1 MKNFDIINTPLTGTN
16 LIEASA
22 GTGKTYAISGLFVR
36 LIVESKFTADQ
47 ILVVTFTKA
56 ATDELKERIRKK
68 LMEAK
73 EAFVKGAGEDS
84 FIHELVQKT
93 DNHKHAAEMLHN
105 ALVDFDRAAIFT
117 IHGFCQRIL
126 HENAFE
132 TGSLYD
138 TELITDQ
145 DTLLLEI
152 AEDFWRKELYRQS
165 PEFINYVLK
174 NKKIKGPEDL
184 LKLLSRAKTRDMKI
198 IPGIIK
204 AEINSLDNY
213 RETFK
218 RLKSRWHDSRDEVVK
233 LLNDPSLNATTYGS
247 IKEDPNNHGITKR
260 ELKVISMA
268 DYMDNFTASKST
280 GFPLFDKFEN
290 FTETKIIKSTKK
302 NQVSPCHEFFNFCDE
317 LKLINFQL
325 ETEFDNYTLFLKTQ
339 IFEYAK
345 SEIIK
350 RKKKKNIQFYDDL
363 LYNVRDALR
372 QDAQDEPKSIKD
384 GKNALAKA
392 VRQKY
397 RAALVD
403 EFQDTDFIQYEIFT
417 RLFSLKETSLFMI
430 GDPKQAIYGF
440 RGADIFSY
448 MKAAS
453 NADYKYTLFEN
464 WRSKPGLISAVNTIF
479 SNVKSPFV
487 FDKISFDK
495 AEPAEKS
502 DVKPDEKDN
511 KQNALLKLWYVKGK
525 KAPVFA
531 SGYDAAGKGKK
542 GEKPVNKPV
551 NKPINKS
558 DAVMLIANAVSGEIA
573 RITSHTEKPVKSGD
587 IAVLVRT
594 NRQAKIIKDSFLERS
609 IPSVLYSAG
618 NIFDSDE
625 AMEMERVLSAIAEP
639 GNERRLKSAL
649 VTRILGVSAKELDS
663 AENTVQSL
671 EAWMADFREYFKVW
685 NRYGFIRM
693 FRLFMTQQEVK
704 KRLLSLDNGERR
716 LTNILHILE
725 ILHKESEEKNVGM
738 TGLIKWL
745 SEQRDPSTPR
755 LEEHQ
760 LRLES
765 DELAVKIITIHKSK
779 GLEFPVVFCP
789 FSWESSLIKEKG
801 KKAKEVVFHDINR
814 NRNLTFDIGSKEINN
829 HIAFAQNELLSEN
842 LRLLYVAL
850 TRAKE
855 MCYLVWGRIN
865 KAETSAMAY
874 LLHDLLNDKNI
885 VKTDDIVAEL
895 KKRFNRLDDDNI
907 FEDLKRISDK
917 SNGAI
922 ELSLIPDE
930 NDLKYKPLIEKEEKY
945 YCRKFSG
952 KIDRKWKIS
961 SYSALVY
968 DKIQDHELPDHD
980 SIYMPKFKTTDS
992 HINFQNFS
1000 RQFEQ
1005 ADDPKKNDIF
1015 SFPKGA
1021 KPGIFFHD
1029 IFENIDFTQDL
1040 TDIKESLITDKLH
1053 EYGFD
1058 LKWKNV
1064 ICDMI
1069 NNVISTPLL
1078 EDRKDLVLSTVAN
1091 TDKISEME
1099 FYFPLRTVTTKKL
1112 RKVFSDYSGIN
1123 IPADFSSVFLSG
1135 LEKLTFLPSE
1145 GFMKGY
1151 IDLVFRKSD
1160 KFYLV
1165 DWKSNYLGNNIED
1178 YSKDSIDEI
1187 MNRDLY
1193 VLQYHLYLIALHQY
1207 LRLHISEY
1215 SYESDFGGVFYIF
1228 LRGMDSS
1235 RGPKFGVYKDL
1246 PGQDLIYALGRELI
1260 PDFQTDNT

>member
-1 MKNFDIINTPLTGTN
+1 MQKFDILNTPLSGTN

-36 LIVESKFTADQ
+36 LIIESQFTADQ

-73 EAFVKGAGEDS
+73 EAFIKGADEDS
-84 FIHELVQKT
+84 FINELVQKT
-93 DNHKHAAEMLHN
+93 DNHKQAADRLHN

-145 DTLLLEI
+145 DSLLLEI
-152 AEDFWRKELYRQS
+152 AEDFWRIKLYGQS

-174 NKKIKGPEDL
+174 SKKIKGPEDF
-184 LKLLSRAKTRDMKI
+184 LKLLGRAKTRDMKI
-198 IPGIIK
+198 IPGIKI
-204 AEINSLDNY
+204 AEIKSLDTY

-218 RLKSRWHDSRDEVVK
+218 RLKSRWHDSRDEVIK
-233 LLNDPSLNATTYGS
+233 LLKDPSLNGTTYGS
-247 IKEDPNNHGITKR
+247 IKEDPNNPGITKR

-268 DYMDNFTASKST
+268 DYMDNFTASEST

-290 FTETKIIKSTKK
+290 FTATKIIKSTKK
-302 NQVSPCHEFFNFCDE
+302 NQIFVCHEFFNFCDE
-317 LKLINFQL
+317 LKLIYSEL

-345 SEIIK
+345 SEIIE

-363 LYNVRDALR
+363 LYNVLDALR
-372 QDAQDEPKSIKD
+372 QDAQDDKD
-384 GKNALAKA
+384 GKNALARA

-417 RLFSLKETSLFMI
+417 RLFSLKESSLFMI

-448 MKAAS
+448 MQAAS
-453 NADYKYTLFEN
+453 SADSKYTLFEN
-464 WRSKPGLISAVNTIF
+464 WRSKPGLITAVNTIF
-479 SNVKSPFV
+479 SNVKLPFV
-487 FDKISFDK
+487 YEEISFEKASPAGHIDAGDK
-495 AEPAEKS
+495 KQ
-502 DVKPDEKDN
+502 KD
-511 KQNALLKLWYVKGK
+511 LLKLWYVDSR

-531 SGYDAAGKGKK
+531 SGFRLRPASSGATPRQDAEAGKSIK
-542 GEKPVNKPV
+542 GEKLVNKPV
-551 NKPINKS
+551 NKS
-558 DAVMLIANAVSGEIA
+558 DAVMLISNAVSGEIA
-573 RITSHTEKPVKSGD
+573 RITSHIDNPVKSGD

-594 NRQAKIIKDSFLERS
+594 NRQAGIIKDLLSKRS

-625 AMEMERVLSAIAEP
+625 AMEMERVLYGIAEP
-639 GNERRLKSAL
+639 GNERRMKSAL
-649 VTRILGVSAKELDS
+649 VTRILGVSAQELDS
-663 AENTVQSL
+663 ADNTDKGL
-671 EAWMADFREYFKVW
+671 ETWMTKFREYFKIW
-685 NRYGFIRM
+685 NNHGFIRM
-693 FRLFMTQQEVK
+693 YRFFMTREGVK
-704 KRLLSLDNGERR
+704 KRILSLDDGERR
-716 LTNILHILE
+716 LTNLLHISE
-725 ILHKESEEKNVGM
+725 ILHKESEEKNAGM

-789 FSWESSLIKEKG
+789 FCWESSLAKDKEI
-801 KKAKEVVFHDINR
+801 VFHDINR
-814 NRNLTFDIGSKEINN
+814 NRSLTFDIGSKEIDN
-829 HIAFAQNELLSEN
+829 HIALTQNELLAEN

-855 MCYLVWGRIN
+855 LCYLVWGRIN

-874 LLHDLLNDKNI
+874 LLHDLLHDKNI
-885 VKTDDIVAEL
+885 MKTDDIVAEI
-895 KKRFNRLDDDNI
+895 KKRFNRLDDDEI
-907 FEDLKRISDK
+907 QADLKLISDK

-922 ELSLIPDE
+922 ELCLIPDE
-930 NDLKYKPLIEKEEKY
+930 NDLKYKPLVEKDENLF
-945 YCRKFSG
+945 CRKFSG

-961 SYSALVY
+961 SYSSLVY
-968 DKIQDHELPDHD
+968 DKMQDNELPDHD
-980 SIYMPKFKTTDS
+980 SLYMPKLKITGS
-992 HINFQNFS
+992 HIDFQSFS
-1000 RQFEQ
+1000 GQFEQ
-1005 ADDPKKNDIF
+1005 TDYPEKNDIY

-1021 KPGIFFHD
+1021 KAGIFFHD
-1029 IFENIDFTQDL
+1029 IFENIDFKQDL
-1040 TDIKESLITDKLH
+1040 ADIKESLITAKLH

-1064 ICDMI
+1064 VCDMI
-1069 NNVISTPLL
+1069 NNVISTPLFT
-1078 EDRKDLVLSTVAN
+1078 DRTNFLLSSISGKDRIN
-1091 TDKISEME
+1091 EME
-1099 FYFPLRTVTTKKL
+1099 FYFPLKTVTPKKI
-1112 RKVFSDYSGIN
+1112 RKIFSDYGGIN
-1123 IPADFSSVFLSG
+1123 IPGEFPSNMERLSFS
-1135 LEKLTFLPSE
+1135 PSK

-1151 IDLVFRKSD
+1151 IDMIFRYNQ

-1165 DWKSNYLGNNIED
+1165 DWKSNHLGNNTGD
-1178 YSKDSIDEI
+1178 YNKASIDRIMSKD
-1187 MNRDLY
+1187 LY
-1193 VLQYHLYLIALHQY
+1193 ILQYHIYLLALHQY
-1207 LRLHISEY
+1207 LRLHVLQY
-1215 SYESDFGGVFYIF
+1215 SYESDFGGVLYMF
-1228 LRGMDSS
+1228 LRGIDKHQ
-1235 RGPKFGVYKDL
+1235 GPEFGIYRDI
-1246 PGQDLIYALGRELI
+1246 PSPDLIYALGRELI
-1260 PDFQTDNT
+1260 AGF

>member
-1 MKNFDIINTPLTGTN
+1 MKKFDIINTPLTGTN

-36 LIVESKFTADQ
+36 LIIESKFTADQ

-73 EAFVKGAGEDS
+73 EAFIQGGGEDS
-84 FIHELVQKT
+84 FINELVQKT
-93 DNHKHAAEMLHN
+93 DNHKQAADRLHD

-145 DTLLLEI
+145 DSLLLEI

-174 NKKIKGPEDL
+174 SKNIKGPEDF
-184 LKLLSRAKTRDMKI
+184 LKLLGRAKTRDMKI
-198 IPGIIK
+198 IPGIKK
-204 AEINSLDNY
+204 AEIESLDTF
-213 RETFK
+213 RENFK
-218 RLKSRWHDSRDEVVK
+218 RLKSRWHDSRDEVIK

-247 IKEDPNNHGITKR
+247 IKEDPNNPGITKR

-268 DYMDNFTASKST
+268 EYMDSFTTSKST
-280 GFPLFDKFEN
+280 GFPLFDKFDN
-290 FTETKIIKSTKK
+290 FTTAKIIKSTKK
-302 NQVSPCHEFFNFCDE
+302 HQVSPCHEFFNFCDE
-317 LKLINFQL
+317 LNLIYLEL

-372 QDAQDEPKSIKD
+372 QDARDEPRSTKG
-384 GKNALAKA
+384 GKNALASA

-479 SNVKSPFV
+479 SNVKLPFV
-487 FDKISFDK
+487 FDKIIFDK
-495 AEPAEKS
+495 AEPAGHI
-502 DVKPDEKDN
+502 DAGDN
-511 KQNALLKLWYVKGK
+511 KQEDLLKLWYVDSR
-525 KAPVFA
+525 KASVFA
-531 SGYDAAGKGKK
+531 SGYAATRPVFASDFALAGKGKK

-551 NKPINKS
+551 NKT

-573 RITSHTEKPVKSGD
+573 RITSHIDNPVNSGD

-594 NRQAKIIKDSFLERS
+594 NRQAGIIKDLLSKRS

-625 AMEMERVLSAIAEP
+625 SMEMERVLSAIAEP

-663 AENTVQSL
+663 AENTVQGL
-671 EAWMADFREYFKVW
+671 EVWMAGFREYFKVW

-693 FRLFMTQQEVK
+693 FRLFMAQQEVK
-704 KRLLSLDNGERR
+704 KRLLPLDDGERR

-725 ILHKESEEKNVGM
+725 ILHKESEEKNTGM
-738 TGLIKWL
+738 AGLIKWL
-745 SEQRDPSTPR
+745 SEQRDPSAPR

-789 FSWESSLIKEKG
+789 FCWESSLVKD
-801 KKAKEVVFHDINR
+801 KEVVFHDINR
-814 NRNLTFDIGSKEINN
+814 NRNLTFDIGSKEIDN

-855 MCYLVWGRIN
+855 LCYLFWGRIN

-874 LLHDLLNDKNI
+874 LLHDLLHDKNI

-895 KKRFNRLDDDNI
+895 KKRFNRLDDDKI
-907 FEDLKRISDK
+907 FADLKRISDK

-922 ELSLIPDE
+922 KLSLIPDE

-945 YCRKFSG
+945 YCRKFNG

-961 SYSALVY
+961 SYSSLVY

-980 SIYMPKFKTTDS
+980 SIYMPKSKTTDS
-992 HINFQNFS
+992 HIDFQNLS

-1005 ADDPKKNDIF
+1005 AGDPEKNDIF

-1029 IFENIDFTQDL
+1029 IFENIDFKQDL
-1040 TDIKESLITDKLH
+1040 ADIQESLITDKLH

-1064 ICDMI
+1064 VCDMI

-1078 EDRKDLVLSTVAN
+1078 EDRKDLVLSSVTN
-1091 TDKISEME
+1091 KDKISEME
-1099 FYFPLRTVTTKKL
+1099 FYFPLRTFTTKKL
-1112 RKVFSDYSGIN
+1112 SKVFSEHSGIN
-1123 IPADFSSVFLSG
+1123 IPADFSSR

-1246 PGQDLIYALGRELI
+1246 PSQDLIYALGREMI
-1260 PDFQTDNT
+1260 PDFIE

>member
-1 MKNFDIINTPLTGTN
+1 MQKFDIINTPLTGTN

-36 LIVESKFTADQ
+36 LIIESQFTADQ

-73 EAFVKGAGEDS
+73 EAFIKGAGEDS
-84 FIHELVQKT
+84 FINELVQKT
-93 DNHKHAAEMLHN
+93 DNQKQAAEMLHN
-105 ALVDFDRAAIFT
+105 ALIDFDRAAIFT

-145 DTLLLEI
+145 DSLLLEI
-152 AEDFWRKELYRQS
+152 AEDFWRKNLYRQS
-165 PEFINYVLK
+165 DEFINYVLK
-174 NKKIKGPEDL
+174 NKNIKGPEDFLNL
-184 LKLLSRAKTRDMKI
+184 LGKAKTRDMKI
-198 IPGIIK
+198 IPSIKK
-204 AEINSLDNY
+204 AEIKSLDTY
-213 RETFK
+213 REIFK
-218 RLKSRWHDSRDEVVK
+218 RFKSRWHDSRDEVIK
-233 LLNDPSLNATTYGS
+233 CLNDPSLKATTYGS
-247 IKEDPNNHGITKR
+247 
-260 ELKVISMA
+260 LKVLSMA
-268 DYMDNFTASKST
+268 EDMDLFTASKST
-280 GFPLFDKFEN
+280 GFPLFDKFDN
-290 FTETKIIKSTKK
+290 FTSTKIIKSTKK
-302 NQVSPCHEFFNFCDE
+302 NQISVCHEFFNFCDE
-317 LKLINFQL
+317 LKLICSEL

-345 SEIIK
+345 EEMLK

-372 QDAQDEPKSIKD
+372 QDAEG
-384 GKNALAKA
+384 GKNALASA

-417 RLFSLKETSLFMI
+417 RLFSLKESSLFMI

-448 MKAAS
+448 MKAALR
-453 NADYKYTLFEN
+453 ADYKYTLFEN
-464 WRSKPGLISAVNTIF
+464 WRSKPGLITAVNTIF

-487 FDKISFDK
+487 FDEIVFDK
-495 AEPAEKS
+495 AEPAK
-502 DVKPDEKDN
+502 KPDEKDDT
-511 KQNALLKLWYVKGK
+511 QNALLKLWYVDSNEVEGRREGQKTEDIRAEGVKG
-525 KAPVFA
+525 
-531 SGYDAAGKGKK
+531 G
-542 GEKPVNKPV
+542 KPV
-551 NKPINKS
+551 NKS
-558 DAVMLIANAVSGEIA
+558 DAVMLISNAVSGEIA
-573 RITSHTEKPVKSGD
+573 RITSHTDHPVRSGD

-594 NRQAKIIKDSFLERS
+594 NRQAGIIKDSLSKRN

-625 AMEMERVLSAIAEP
+625 AMEMERVLSGIAEP

-649 VTRILGVSAKELDS
+649 VTRIFGVSAQELDS
-663 AENTVQSL
+663 AENTVQGL
-671 EAWMADFREYFKVW
+671 ETWMTKFREYFKIW
-685 NRYGFIRM
+685 NNHGFIRM
-693 FRLFMTQQEVK
+693 YRFFMTQEGVK
-704 KRLLSLDNGERR
+704 KRILSLDDGERR
-716 LTNILHILE
+716 LTNLLHISE
-725 ILHKESEEKNVGM
+725 ILHKESEEKNTGM

-789 FSWESSLIKEKG
+789 FCWESSLAKDKEI
-801 KKAKEVVFHDINR
+801 VFHDVSR
-814 NRNLTFDIGSKEINN
+814 NRDITFDLGSNEIED
-829 HIAFAQNELLSEN
+829 HIALAQNEVLSEN

-855 MCYLVWGRIN
+855 LCYLFWGRIN

-874 LLHDLLNDKNI
+874 LLHDLLHDKNI
-885 VKTDDIVAEL
+885 IKTDDIVAEI
-895 KKRFNRLDDDNI
+895 KKRFNRLDDDEI
-907 FEDLKRISDK
+907 LTDLKRISNK

-930 NDLKYKPLIEKEEKY
+930 NDLKYKTFIEKEEKH
-945 YCRKFSG
+945 YCRKFNG

-961 SYSALVY
+961 SYSSLVY
-968 DKIQDHELPDHD
+968 NKIQDYELPDHD
-980 SIYMPKFKTTDS
+980 SIYMPKFKTTDR
-992 HINFQNFS
+992 HIDLQTFS
-1000 RQFEQ
+1000 KQFEQ
-1005 ADDPKKNDIF
+1005 TDNPDKIDIF

-1029 IFENIDFTQDL
+1029 IFENIDFKQDSA
-1040 TDIKESLITDKLH
+1040 DIKESLITAKLH

-1064 ICDMI
+1064 VCDMI
-1069 NNVISTPLL
+1069 INVISTPLFT
-1078 EDRKDLVLSTVAN
+1078 DRKNFLLSS
-1091 TDKISEME
+1091 ISGRDRINEME
-1099 FYFPLRTVTTKKL
+1099 FYFPLKTVTPKKI
-1112 RKVFSDYSGIN
+1112 RKIFSDYGGIN
-1123 IPADFSSVFLSG
+1123 IPAEFPSNMERLS
-1135 LEKLTFLPSE
+1135 FLPSK

-1151 IDLVFRKSD
+1151 IDMIFQYED

-1165 DWKSNYLGNNIED
+1165 DWKSNHLGNITED
-1178 YSKDSIDEI
+1178 YNKASIDRI
-1187 MNRDLY
+1187 MSEDLY
-1193 VLQYHLYLIALHQY
+1193 ILQYHIYLLALHQY
-1207 LRLHISEY
+1207 LRLHLAEY
-1215 SYESDFGGVFYIF
+1215 SYESGFGGVLYMF
-1228 LRGMDSS
+1228 LRGIDKHQ
-1235 RGPKFGVYKDL
+1235 GPEFGIYRDI
-1246 PGQDLIYALGRELI
+1246 PSPDLIYSLGRELI
-1260 PDFQTDNT
+1260 PDFKTGNT

>member
-1 MKNFDIINTPLTGTN
+1 MKKFDILNTSLIGTN

-36 LIVESKFTADQ
+36 LIIESQFTADQ

-73 EAFVKGAGEDS
+73 EAFVKGESKDS
-84 FIHELVQKT
+84 FINELVQKIE
-93 DNHKHAAEMLHN
+93 NHKQAAEMLHN

-145 DTLLLEI
+145 NSLLLEI

-165 PEFINYVLK
+165 PEFINYILK
-174 NKKIKGPEDL
+174 SKKIKGPEDF
-184 LKLLSRAKTRDMKI
+184 LKLLGKAKTRDMKI
-198 IPGIIK
+198 IPGIKK
-204 AEINSLDNY
+204 AEIKSLDTY
-213 RETFK
+213 REIFK
-218 RLKSRWHDSRDEVVK
+218 RLKSKWQDSRDEVIK
-233 LLNDPSLNATTYGS
+233 LLNDPSLKATTYGS
-247 IKEDPNNHGITKR
+247 
-260 ELKVISMA
+260 LKVISMA
-268 DYMDNFTASKST
+268 DFMDNFTASKST

-290 FTETKIIKSTKK
+290 FTATKIIKSTKK
-302 NQVSPCHEFFNFCDE
+302 DQISPRHEFFNFCDE
-317 LKLINFQL
+317 LSLIYSEL
-325 ETEFDNYTLFLKTQ
+325 ETEFENYTLFLKTQ

-345 SEIIK
+345 SEILK
-350 RKKKKNIQFYDDL
+350 RKRKKNIQFYDDL

-372 QDAQDEPKSIKD
+372 QDAKG
-384 GKNALAKA
+384 GKNALARA

-417 RLFSLKETSLFMI
+417 RLFSLKESSLFMI

-453 NADYKYTLFEN
+453 NADSKYTLFEN

-479 SNVKSPFV
+479 SNVKAPFV
-487 FDKISFDK
+487 FDKIFFNT
-495 AEPAEKS
+495 AEPAGHI
-502 DVKPDEKDN
+502 DAGDN
-511 KQNALLKLWYVKGK
+511 KQEDSLKLWYVKGK
-525 KAPVFA
+525 KAPVFT
-531 SGYDAAGKGKK
+531 SGYAAAGKGIK
-542 GEKPVNKPV
+542 GEKPVIKPVNKPV
-551 NKPINKS
+551 NKS
-558 DAVMLIANAVSGEIA
+558 DAVILISKAVSGEIA
-573 RITSHTEKPVKSGD
+573 RITSHSDNPVKSGN

-594 NRQAKIIKDSFLERS
+594 NRQAGIIKDSLSERS

-625 AMEMERVLSAIAEP
+625 SMEMERVLSAIAEP

-649 VTRILGVSAKELDS
+649 VTRILGVSAQELDS
-663 AENTVQSL
+663 ADNTDKGL
-671 EAWMADFREYFKVW
+671 ETWMTKFREYFKLW
-685 NRYGFIRM
+685 NNQGFIRM
-693 FRLFMTQQEVK
+693 YRFFMAQEGVK
-704 KRLLSLDNGERR
+704 KRILSLYDGERR
-716 LTNILHILE
+716 LTNLLHISE
-725 ILHKESEEKNVGM
+725 ILHKESVEKNAGM

-789 FSWESSLIKEKG
+789 FCWESSLIKENG
-801 KKAKEVVFHDINR
+801 KKAKEVVFHDINS
-814 NRNLTFDIGSKEINN
+814 NRSLTFDIGSEEIEK
-829 HIAFAQNELLSEN
+829 HIALAQNELLAEN

-855 MCYLVWGRIN
+855 LCYLVWGRIN

-874 LLHDLLNDKNI
+874 LLHDLLYDINI
-885 VKTDDIVAEL
+885 VKTDDIVSEL
-895 KKRFNRLDDDNI
+895 KKRFNRLDDDEI
-907 FEDLKRISDK
+907 FADLKRISDK
-917 SNGAI
+917 SNSTI
-922 ELSLIPDE
+922 KLCLIPDE
-930 NDLKYKPLIEKEEKY
+930 NDLKYKPLIEKEKKY
-945 YCRKFSG
+945 FCRKFNG

-961 SYSALVY
+961 SYSSLVY
-968 DKIQDHELPDHD
+968 DKIQDYELPDHD
-980 SIYMPKFKTTDS
+980 SIYIPKFKTADS
-992 HINFQNFS
+992 HIDFQKNS

-1005 ADDPKKNDIF
+1005 AVDPEKNNIF

-1029 IFENIDFTQDL
+1029 IFENIDFKQDL
-1040 TDIKESLITDKLH
+1040 EDIKESLITDKLH

-1058 LKWKNV
+1058 LKWKKV
-1064 ICDMI
+1064 VCDMI
-1069 NNVISTPLL
+1069 NNVISTPLF
-1078 EDRKDLVLSTVAN
+1078 
-1091 TDKISEME
+1091 TDKKSFLLSSISGTDRINEME
-1099 FYFPLRTVTTKKL
+1099 FYFPLKTVTPKKI
-1112 RKVFSDYSGIN
+1112 RKIFSDYGEIN
-1123 IPADFSSVFLSG
+1123 IPAEFPLHMERLSFS
-1135 LEKLTFLPSE
+1135 PSK

-1151 IDLVFRKSD
+1151 IDMIFCYNEQ
-1160 KFYLV
+1160 FYLI
-1165 DWKSNYLGNNIED
+1165 DWKSNHLGNTIED
-1178 YSKDSIDEI
+1178 YKKGSIDRI
-1187 MNRDLY
+1187 MSEDLY
-1193 VLQYHLYLIALHQY
+1193 ILQYHIYLLALHQY
-1207 LRLHISEY
+1207 LRIHLPEY
-1215 SYESDFGGVFYIF
+1215 SYESDFGGVLYMFI
-1228 LRGMDSS
+1228 RGIDKNQ
-1235 RGPKFGVYKDL
+1235 GPEFGIYRDI
-1246 PGQDLIYALGRELI
+1246 PSPDLINALGRELI
-1260 PDFQTDNT
+1260 SGFIE

>member
-1 MKNFDIINTPLTGTN
+1 MKKFDIINTPLTGTN

-36 LIVESKFTADQ
+36 LIIESQFTADQ

-73 EAFVKGAGEDS
+73 EAFIKGSGADS
-84 FIHELVQKT
+84 FINEMIQKT
-93 DNHKHAAEMLHN
+93 DNHKQTIDRLHD

-145 DTLLLEI
+145 NSLLLAI

-165 PEFINYVLK
+165 PEFINYILK
-174 NKKIKGPEDL
+174 SKKIKGPEDF
-184 LKLLSRAKTRDMKI
+184 LKLLGKAKTRDMKI
-198 IPGIIK
+198 IPGIKK
-204 AEINSLDNY
+204 AEIKSLDTY
-213 RETFK
+213 REIFK
-218 RLKSRWHDSRDEVVK
+218 RLKSRWQDSRDEVIK
-233 LLNDPSLNATTYGS
+233 LLNDPSLKATTYGS
-247 IKEDPNNHGITKR
+247 
-260 ELKVISMA
+260 LKVISMA
-268 DYMDNFTASKST
+268 DFMDNFTASKST

-290 FTETKIIKSTKK
+290 FTATKIIKSTKK
-302 NQVSPCHEFFNFCDE
+302 DQISPRHEFFNFCDE
-317 LKLINFQL
+317 LSLIYSEL
-325 ETEFDNYTLFLKTQ
+325 ETEFENYTLFLKTQ

-345 SEIIK
+345 SEILK
-350 RKKKKNIQFYDDL
+350 RKRKKNIQFYDDL

-372 QDAQDEPKSIKD
+372 QDAKG
-384 GKNALAKA
+384 GKNALARA

-417 RLFSLKETSLFMI
+417 RLFSLKENSLFMI

-453 NADYKYTLFEN
+453 NADSKYTLFEN

-479 SNVKSPFV
+479 SNVKAPFV
-487 FDKISFDK
+487 FDKIIFDK
-495 AEPAEKS
+495 AEPAGHI
-502 DVKPDEKDN
+502 DAGDN
-511 KQNALLKLWYVKGK
+511 IQENLLKLWYVDSNEVEGRRERQ
-525 KAPVFA
+525 KAEGFA
-531 SGYDAAGKGKK
+531 IEGKGKK
-542 GEKPVNKPV
+542 GGKPVNKPV
-551 NKPINKS
+551 NKS
-558 DAVMLIANAVSGEIA
+558 DAVMLISNAVSGEIA
-573 RITSHTEKPVKSGD
+573 RITSHSDNPVKSGN

-594 NRQAKIIKDSFLERS
+594 NRQAGIIKDSLSERS

-625 AMEMERVLSAIAEP
+625 SMEMERVLSAIAEP

-649 VTRILGVSAKELDS
+649 VTRILGVSAQELDS
-663 AENTVQSL
+663 EDNTDKGL
-671 EAWMADFREYFKVW
+671 ETWMTKFREYFKIW
-685 NRYGFIRM
+685 NNQGFIRM
-693 FRLFMTQQEVK
+693 YRFFMAQEGVK
-704 KRLLSLDNGERR
+704 KRILSLYDGERR
-716 LTNILHILE
+716 LTNLLHISE
-725 ILHKESEEKNVGM
+725 ILHKESVEKNAGM

-745 SEQRDPSTPR
+745 SEQRDPLSPR

-789 FSWESSLIKEKG
+789 FCWESSLIKENG
-801 KKAKEVVFHDINR
+801 KKAKEVVFHDINS
-814 NRNLTFDIGSKEINN
+814 NRSLTFDIGSEEIEK
-829 HIAFAQNELLSEN
+829 HIALAQNELLAEN

-855 MCYLVWGRIN
+855 LCYLVWGRIN

-874 LLHDLLNDKNI
+874 LLHDLLYDINI
-885 VKTDDIVAEL
+885 IKTDDIVSEL
-895 KKRFNRLDDDNI
+895 KRRFNKLDDDEI
-907 FEDLKRISDK
+907 FADLKRISDK
-917 SNGAI
+917 SNGTI
-922 ELSLIPDE
+922 KLSLIPDE
-930 NDLKYKPLIEKEEKY
+930 NDLKYQPLIEKEKKY
-945 YCRKFSG
+945 FCRKFNG

-961 SYSALVY
+961 SYSSLVY
-968 DKIQDHELPDHD
+968 DKIQDYELPDHD
-980 SIYMPKFKTTDS
+980 SIYIPKFKTADS
-992 HINFQNFS
+992 HINFQKNS

-1005 ADDPKKNDIF
+1005 PDDLEKNNIF

-1029 IFENIDFTQDL
+1029 IFENIDFKQDL
-1040 TDIKESLITDKLH
+1040 EDIKESLITDKLH

-1058 LKWKNV
+1058 LKWKKV
-1064 ICDMI
+1064 VCDMI
-1069 NNVISTPLL
+1069 NNVISTPLFK
-1078 EDRKDLVLSTVAN
+1078 DRKNFLLSSISG
-1091 TDKISEME
+1091 TDRINEME
-1099 FYFPLRTVTTKKL
+1099 FYFPLKTVTPKKI
-1112 RKVFSDYSGIN
+1112 RKIFSDYGGIN
-1123 IPADFSSVFLSG
+1123 IPAEFPLHMERLS
-1135 LEKLTFLPSE
+1135 FLPSK

-1151 IDLVFRKSD
+1151 IDMIFRYND
-1160 KFYLV
+1160 QFYLI
-1165 DWKSNYLGNNIED
+1165 DWKSNHLGNTIED
-1178 YSKDSIDEI
+1178 YKKGSIDRI
-1187 MNRDLY
+1187 MSEDLY
-1193 VLQYHLYLIALHQY
+1193 ILQYHIYLLALHQY
-1207 LRLHISEY
+1207 LRLHLPEY
-1215 SYESDFGGVFYIF
+1215 SYESDFGGVLYMFI
-1228 LRGMDSS
+1228 RGIDKHQ
-1235 RGPKFGVYKDL
+1235 GPEFGIYRDI
-1246 PGQDLIYALGRELI
+1246 PNPDLIYALGREMI
-1260 PDFQTDNT
+1260 SGFIE

>member
-1 MKNFDIINTPLTGTN
+1 MQKFDIINTPLTGTN

-36 LIVESKFTADQ
+36 LIIERQFTADQ

-68 LMEAK
+68 LMEAR
-73 EAFVKGAGEDS
+73 EAFIKGSGEDS
-84 FIHELVQKT
+84 FINELVEIT
-93 DNHKHAAEMLHN
+93 DNHKQAAERLRD
-105 ALVDFDRAAIFT
+105 ALIDFDRAAIFT
-117 IHGFCQRIL
+117 IHGFCQRVL

-145 DTLLLEI
+145 DILLLEI
-152 AEDFWRKELYRQS
+152 AEDFWRKKLYRQS
-165 PEFINYVLK
+165 AEFINYILK
-174 NKKIKGPEDL
+174 NTKIKGPEDFS
-184 LKLLSRAKTRDMKI
+184 KLLGRAKTRDMKL
-198 IPGIIK
+198 IPGIKKPEIK
-204 AEINSLDNY
+204 SLDTY
-213 RETFK
+213 REVFI
-218 RLKSRWHDSRDEVVK
+218 RLKRRWHDSRDEVIK

-247 IKEDPNNHGITKR
+247 IKEDPNNPGITKR
-260 ELKVISMA
+260 QLKVISMA
-268 DYMDNFTASKST
+268 NYMDNFTASKST

-290 FTETKIIKSTKK
+290 FTSAKINKSTKK
-302 NQVSPCHEFFNFCDE
+302 NHITPCHEFFNFCDE
-317 LKLINFQL
+317 LKLIYSEL
-325 ETEFDNYTLFLKTQ
+325 ETEFDSYTLFLKTQ

-345 SEIIK
+345 SEILK
-350 RKKKKNIQFYDDL
+350 RKKEKNIQFYDDL

-372 QDAQDEPKSIKD
+372 QDAQDTLKDTPRDTKD
-384 GKNALAKA
+384 GKNALASA

-397 RAALVD
+397 KAALVD

-453 NADYKYTLFEN
+453 NADSKYTLFKN
-464 WRSKPGLISAVNTIF
+464 WRSKPGLITAVNTIF
-479 SNVKSPFV
+479 SNVKLPFI
-487 FDKISFDK
+487 FDKINFDN
-495 AEPAEKS
+495 AEPAK
-502 DVKPDEKDN
+502 KPDEKDDT
-511 KQNALLKLWYVKGK
+511 KNALLKLWYVKSNDVEGTKAEGGRERLKAEGRRHKGK
-525 KAPVFA
+525 VQSFA
-531 SGYDAAGKGKK
+531 LIGKGIK
-542 GEKPVNKPV
+542 GGKPVNKSGA
-551 NKPINKS
+551 I
-558 DAVMLIANAVSGEIA
+558 MLISNAVSGEIA
-573 RITSHTEKPVKSGD
+573 RITSHTDNPVKSGD

-594 NRQAKIIKDSFLERS
+594 NRQAGIIKEQLSRRS

-649 VTRILGVSAKELDS
+649 VTRILGVSSQELDS
-663 AENTVQSL
+663 ADNTDKGL
-671 EAWMADFREYFKVW
+671 ETWMAGFREYFKLW

-704 KRLLSLDNGERR
+704 KRLLSLDDGERR
-716 LTNILHILE
+716 LTNILHISE
-725 ILHKESEEKNVGM
+725 ILHKISEDKNAGM
-738 TGLIKWL
+738 AGLIKWL

-755 LEEHQ
+755 LEKHQ

-789 FSWESSLIKEKG
+789 FCWESSEIKD
-801 KKAKEVVFHDINR
+801 KEVVFHDINR
-814 NRNLTFDIGSKEINN
+814 NRSLTFDIGSKEIDT

-850 TRAKE
+850 TRAKKL
-855 MCYLVWGRIN
+855 CYLVWGRIN

-874 LLHDLLNDKNI
+874 LLHDLLPDKNI
-885 VKTDDIVAEL
+885 VKTDDIVAEI
-895 KKRFNRLDDDNI
+895 KSRFDKLGDDEI
-907 FEDLKRISDK
+907 FTDLKRISDK
-917 SNGAI
+917 SNGSI

-930 NDLKYKPLIEKEEKY
+930 NDLKYKPLVGKGKNLF
-945 YCRKFSG
+945 CRKFNG
-952 KIDRKWKIS
+952 KIDRKWKVS
-961 SYSALVY
+961 SYSSLVY

-992 HINFQNFS
+992 HIDFQNIS

-1005 ADDPKKNDIF
+1005 TDGPEKNDIF

-1021 KPGIFFHD
+1021 KPGIFFHE
-1029 IFENIDFTQDL
+1029 IFENIDFKKDS

-1058 LKWKNV
+1058 LKWKNIV
-1064 ICDMI
+1064 CDMI
-1069 NNVISTPLL
+1069 NNVISTPLFTNRKNFL
-1078 EDRKDLVLSTVAN
+1078 LSSISGGDRIN
-1091 TDKISEME
+1091 EME
-1099 FYFPLRTVTTKKL
+1099 FYFPLKTVTPKKI
-1112 RKVFSDYSGIN
+1112 RKIFSDYGGIN
-1123 IPADFSSVFLSG
+1123 ISSEFPLHMERLSFS
-1135 LEKLTFLPSE
+1135 PSK

-1151 IDLVFRKSD
+1151 IDMIFQYED
-1160 KFYLV
+1160 KFYLL
-1165 DWKSNYLGNNIED
+1165 DWKSNHLGNNTED
-1178 YSKDSIDEI
+1178 YKKASIDRI
-1187 MNRDLY
+1187 MSEDLY
-1193 VLQYHLYLIALHQY
+1193 ILQYHIYLLALHQY
-1207 LRLHISEY
+1207 LRLHLPEY
-1215 SYESDFGGVFYIF
+1215 NYESDFGGVLYMF
-1228 LRGMDSS
+1228 LRGIDKHK
-1235 RGPKFGVYKDL
+1235 GPEFGIYRDI
-1246 PGQDLIYALGRELI
+1246 PSPDLIYALGREMI
-1260 PDFQTDNT
+1260 PGFKE

>member
-1 MKNFDIINTPLTGTN
+1 MKKFDIINTPLTGTN

-36 LIVESKFTADQ
+36 LIIERQFTADQ

-73 EAFVKGAGEDS
+73 EAFIKGAGKDS
-84 FIHELVQKT
+84 FINELVQKT
-93 DNHKHAAEMLHN
+93 DDRKQAADRLYD

-145 DTLLLEI
+145 NSLLLEI
-152 AEDFWRKELYRQS
+152 AEDFWRNKLYRQS
-165 PEFINYVLK
+165 PEFINYILK
-174 NKKIKGPEDL
+174 NKKIKGPEEF
-184 LKLLSRAKTRDMKI
+184 LKLLSKVKTRDMKI
-198 IPGIIK
+198 IPDIKK
-204 AEINSLDNY
+204 AEIKSLDTY
-213 RETFK
+213 REIFK
-218 RLKSRWHDSRDEVVK
+218 RLKRRWHDSRDEVIK

-247 IKEDPNNHGITKR
+247 IKEDPNNPGITKR
-260 ELKVISMA
+260 KLKVISMA
-268 DYMDNFTASKST
+268 DYMDNFTTPKST

-290 FTETKIIKSTKK
+290 FTAAKITKSTKK
-302 NQVSPCHEFFNFCDE
+302 NQVSVCHKFFNFCDE
-317 LKLINFQL
+317 LYLKYL
-325 ETEFDNYTLFLKTQ
+325 ELENEFENYTLFLKTQ
-339 IFEYAK
+339 IFEYTKA
-345 SEIIK
+345 EIVE

-363 LYNVRDALR
+363 LYNVLDALR
-372 QDAQDEPKSIKD
+372 QDAQDAKD

-417 RLFSLKETSLFMI
+417 RLFSLKESSLFMI

-453 NADYKYTLFEN
+453 GADYKYTLFEN
-464 WRSKPGLISAVNTIF
+464 WRSNPGLISAVNTIF

-487 FDKISFDK
+487 FDEINFDK
-495 AEPAEKS
+495 AEPAK
-502 DVKPDEKDN
+502 KPDLKPDIKN
-511 KQNALLKLWYVKGK
+511 DKQNALLKLWYIKSSE
-525 KAPVFA
+525 APVFA
-531 SGYDAAGKGKK
+531 SGYAVAGKGKK
-542 GEKPVNKPV
+542 GEKPGNKPV

-558 DAVMLIANAVSGEIA
+558 DAVMLISNAVSGEIA
-573 RITSHTEKPVKSGD
+573 RITSHTDNPVKSGD

-594 NRQAKIIKDSFLERS
+594 NRQAGIIKDQLSKKS
-609 IPSVLYSAG
+609 VPSVLYSAG

-625 AMEMERVLSAIAEP
+625 AMEMERVLSGIAEP
-639 GNERRLKSAL
+639 GNERKLKAAL
-649 VTRILGVSAKELDS
+649 VTRILGVSAQELDS
-663 AENTVQSL
+663 ADNMVQGL
-671 EAWMADFREYFKVW
+671 ETWITKFREYFKIW
-685 NRYGFIRM
+685 NNHGFIRM
-693 FRLFMTQQEVK
+693 FRLFMTQEGVK
-704 KRLLSLDNGERR
+704 NRILSLDDGERR
-716 LTNILHILE
+716 LTNLLHISE
-725 ILHKESEEKNVGM
+725 ILHKESEDKNAGM
-738 TGLIKWL
+738 TSLIKWL

-765 DELAVKIITIHKSK
+765 DEIAVKIITIHKSK
-779 GLEFPVVFCP
+779 GLEFPIVFCP
-789 FSWESSLIKEKG
+789 FCWESSQVKDR
-801 KKAKEVVFHDINR
+801 EVVFHDINS
-814 NRNLTFDIGSKEINN
+814 NRSITFDIGSDDIDD
-829 HIAFAQNELLSEN
+829 HIALTQNELLAEN

-855 MCYLVWGRIN
+855 LCYLVWGRIN

-874 LLHDLLNDKNI
+874 LLHDLLHDKNI
-885 VKTDDIVAEL
+885 EKTDDIVAEL
-895 KKRFNRLDDDNI
+895 KKHFNRLNDDEI
-907 FEDLKRISDK
+907 FADLKRISDK

-922 ELSLIPDE
+922 ELSLLPSE
-930 NDLKYKPLIEKEEKY
+930 NDLKYKPLIEKEENLL
-945 YCRKFSG
+945 CRKFKG

-961 SYSALVY
+961 SYSSLVY

-980 SIYMPKFKTTDS
+980 SIYLSKSKTTDNY
-992 HINFQNFS
+992 IDFQNFS

-1005 ADDPKKNDIF
+1005 ADDTEKNDIF

-1029 IFENIDFTQDL
+1029 IFENIDFKQDL
-1040 TDIKESLITDKLH
+1040 AEIKGSLITDKLH

-1064 ICDMI
+1064 VCDMI
-1069 NNVISTPLL
+1069 NNVISTPLFA
-1078 EDRKDLVLSTVAN
+1078 DRKNFLLSS
-1091 TDKISEME
+1091 ISGKDRINEME
-1099 FYFPLRTVTTKKL
+1099 FYFPLKTVTPKKI
-1112 RKVFSDYSGIN
+1112 RKIFSDYGGIN
-1123 IPADFSSVFLSG
+1123 IPGEFPLHMERLSFS
-1135 LEKLTFLPSE
+1135 PSK

-1151 IDLVFRKSD
+1151 IDMIFRYND

-1165 DWKSNYLGNNIED
+1165 DWKSNYLGNNTGD
-1178 YSKDSIDEI
+1178 YRKDSIDRI
-1187 MNRDLY
+1187 MSEDLY
-1193 VLQYHLYLIALHQY
+1193 ILQYHIYLLALHQY
-1207 LRLHISEY
+1207 LRLHLPEY
-1215 SYESDFGGVFYIF
+1215 SYESDFGGVLYLF
-1228 LRGMDSS
+1228 LRGIDKKQ
-1235 RGPKFGVYKDL
+1235 GPEFGIYRDI
-1246 PGQDLIYALGRELI
+1246 PSPDLIYALEREMI
-1260 PDFQTDNT
+1260 PDFNN

>member
-1 MKNFDIINTPLTGTN
+1 MLKFDIINTPLTGTN

-36 LIVESKFTADQ
+36 LIIESQFTADQ

-73 EAFVKGAGEDS
+73 EAFIKGSGADS
-84 FIHELVQKT
+84 FINEMIQKT
-93 DNHKHAAEMLHN
+93 DNHKQAADRLHD

-145 DTLLLEI
+145 NSLLLEI

-165 PEFINYVLK
+165 PEFINFILK
-174 NKKIKGPEDL
+174 SKKIKGPEAF
-184 LKLLSRAKTRDMKI
+184 LKLLGKAKTRDMKI
-198 IPGIIK
+198 IPGIKK
-204 AEINSLDNY
+204 AEIKSLDTY
-213 RETFK
+213 REIFK
-218 RLKSRWHDSRDEVVK
+218 RLKSRWQDSRDEVIK
-233 LLNDPSLNATTYGS
+233 LLNDPSLKATTYGS
-247 IKEDPNNHGITKR
+247 
-260 ELKVISMA
+260 LKVISMA
-268 DYMDNFTASKST
+268 DFMDNFTASKST

-290 FTETKIIKSTKK
+290 FTATKIIKSTKK
-302 NQVSPCHEFFNFCDE
+302 DQISPRHEFFNFCDE
-317 LKLINFQL
+317 LFLIYSEL
-325 ETEFDNYTLFLKTQ
+325 ETEFENYTLFLKTQ

-345 SEIIK
+345 SEIFK
-350 RKKKKNIQFYDDL
+350 RKRKKNIQFYDDL

-372 QDAQDEPKSIKD
+372 QDAKG
-384 GKNALAKA
+384 GKNALARA

-417 RLFSLKETSLFMI
+417 RLFSLKESSLFMI

-453 NADYKYTLFEN
+453 NADSKYTLFEN
-464 WRSKPGLISAVNTIF
+464 WRSKPGLISAVNRIF
-479 SNVKSPFV
+479 SNVKAPFV
-487 FDKISFDK
+487 FDKIIFDK
-495 AEPAEKS
+495 AEPAGHIAAG
-502 DVKPDEKDN
+502 DN
-511 KQNALLKLWYVKGK
+511 KQEDSLKLWYVKGK

-531 SGYDAAGKGKK
+531 SGYAAAGKGIK
-542 GEKPVNKPV
+542 GEKPVIKPV
-551 NKPINKS
+551 IKPVNKS
-558 DAVMLIANAVSGEIA
+558 DAVILISKAVSGEIA
-573 RITSHTEKPVKSGD
+573 RITSHSDNPVKSGN

-594 NRQAKIIKDSFLERS
+594 NRQAGIIKDSLSERS

-625 AMEMERVLSAIAEP
+625 SMEMERVLSAIAEP

-649 VTRILGVSAKELDS
+649 VTRILGVSAQELDS
-663 AENTVQSL
+663 VDNTDKGL
-671 EAWMADFREYFKVW
+671 ETWMTKFREYFKIW
-685 NRYGFIRM
+685 NNQGFIRM
-693 FRLFMTQQEVK
+693 YRFFMAQEGVK
-704 KRLLSLDNGERR
+704 KRILSLYDGERR
-716 LTNILHILE
+716 LTNLLHISE
-725 ILHKESEEKNVGM
+725 ILHKESVEKNAGM

-789 FSWESSLIKEKG
+789 FCWESSLIKENG
-801 KKAKEVVFHDINR
+801 KKAKEVVFHDINS
-814 NRNLTFDIGSKEINN
+814 NRSLTFDIGSEEIEK
-829 HIAFAQNELLSEN
+829 HIALAQNELLAEN

-855 MCYLVWGRIN
+855 LCYLVWGRIN
-865 KAETSAMAY
+865 QAETSAMAY
-874 LLHDLLNDKNI
+874 LLHDLLPDKNI
-885 VKTDDIVAEL
+885 YKTDDMIAEL
-895 KKRFNRLDDDNI
+895 IKRFERLDDDDI
-907 FEDLKRISDK
+907 FADLKRISDK
-917 SNGAI
+917 SNGTI
-922 ELSLIPDE
+922 KLCLIPDE
-930 NDLKYKPLIEKEEKY
+930 NDLKYKPLIEKEKKY
-945 YCRKFSG
+945 ICRKFSG

-961 SYSALVY
+961 SYSSLVY
-968 DKIQDHELPDHD
+968 DKIQDYELPDHD
-980 SIYMPKFKTTDS
+980 SIYMPKFKTANS
-992 HINFQNFS
+992 HIDFQKNS

-1005 ADDPKKNDIF
+1005 ADDAEKNNIF

-1029 IFENIDFTQDL
+1029 IFENIDFKQGL
-1040 TDIKESLITDKLH
+1040 EDIKESLITDKLH

-1058 LKWKNV
+1058 LKWKKIV
-1064 ICDMI
+1064 CDMI
-1069 NNVISTPLL
+1069 NNVISTPLFKDKKSFL
-1078 EDRKDLVLSTVAN
+1078 LSSISGTDRIN
-1091 TDKISEME
+1091 EME
-1099 FYFPLRTVTTKKL
+1099 FYFPLKTVTPKKI
-1112 RKVFSDYSGIN
+1112 RKIFSDYGGIN
-1123 IPADFSSVFLSG
+1123 IPVEFPLHMERLSFS
-1135 LEKLTFLPSE
+1135 PSR

-1151 IDLVFRKSD
+1151 IDMIFRYNE
-1160 KFYLV
+1160 KFYLI
-1165 DWKSNYLGNNIED
+1165 DWKSNHLGNTIED
-1178 YSKDSIDEI
+1178 YKKGSIDRI
-1187 MNRDLY
+1187 MSEDLY
-1193 VLQYHLYLIALHQY
+1193 ILQYHIYLLALHQY
-1207 LRLHISEY
+1207 LRLHLPEY
-1215 SYESDFGGVFYIF
+1215 SYESDFGGVLYLF
-1228 LRGMDSS
+1228 LRGIDKHQ
-1235 RGPKFGVYKDL
+1235 GPEFGIYRDI
-1246 PGQDLIYALGRELI
+1246 PNPDLIYALGRELI
-1260 PDFQTDNT
+1260 PDFKTGNA

>member
-1 MKNFDIINTPLTGTN
+1 MQKFDIINTPLTGTN

-36 LIVESKFTADQ
+36 LILERQFTSDQ

-73 EAFVKGAGEDS
+73 EAFVIGASEDS
-84 FIHELVQKT
+84 FINKLVQKT
-93 DNHKHAAEMLHN
+93 DDNKQAAEMLHN

-126 HENAFE
+126 HEHAFE

-145 DTLLLEI
+145 NSLLLEI
-152 AEDFWRKELYRQS
+152 SEDFWRKELYRQS

-174 NKKIKGPEDL
+174 SKNIKGPEAF
-184 LKLLSRAKTRDMKI
+184 LKLLGRAKTRDMKI
-198 IPGIIK
+198 IPSIIK
-204 AEINSLDNY
+204 AEIKSLDTY
-213 RETFK
+213 RETFE
-218 RLKSRWHDSRDEVVK
+218 RLKSRWHDSRDEVIK

-247 IKEDPNNHGITKR
+247 IKEDPNNPGITKR

-268 DYMDNFTASKST
+268 DYMDKFTASKST
-280 GFPLFDKFEN
+280 GFPLFDKFDN
-290 FTETKIIKSTKK
+290 FTATKIIKSTKK
-302 NQVSPCHEFFNFCDE
+302 NHITPGHEFFNFCDE
-317 LKLINFQL
+317 LSFIYSEL

-372 QDAQDEPKSIKD
+372 QDARDEPRSTKD
-384 GKNALAKA
+384 GKNALARA

-453 NADYKYTLFEN
+453 KVDSKYTLFEN
-464 WRSKPGLISAVNTIF
+464 WRSKPGLITAVNTIF
-479 SNVKSPFV
+479 ANVKLPFI
-487 FDKISFDK
+487 FDKIIFDK
-495 AEPAEKS
+495 AEPAKISNVET
-502 DVKPDEKDN
+502 DVKTD
-511 KQNALLKLWYVKGK
+511 KQNDLLKLWYVDSR

-531 SGYDAAGKGKK
+531 SDYDAAGKGKK
-542 GEKPVNKPV
+542 GDKPANKPM
-551 NKPINKS
+551 NKVDATVLIA
-558 DAVMLIANAVSGEIA
+558 DAVAGEIA
-573 RITSHTEKPVKSGD
+573 RITSHTDNPVKSGD

-594 NRQAKIIKDSFLERS
+594 NRQAGIIKNSLSERS

-625 AMEMERVLSAIAEP
+625 SREMEGVLSAIAEP

-649 VTRILGVSAKELDS
+649 VTRIFGVSAQELDS
-663 AENTVQSL
+663 SDNTDKGL
-671 EAWMADFREYFKVW
+671 ETWMAGFREYFRVW

-704 KRLLSLDNGERR
+704 KRLLALGDGERR
-716 LTNILHILE
+716 LTNLLHILE
-725 ILHKESEEKNVGM
+725 ILHKESEENKSGM

-779 GLEFPVVFCP
+779 GLEFPIVFCP
-789 FSWESSLIKEKG
+789 FCWESSLVKD
-801 KKAKEVVFHDINR
+801 KEVVFHDINR
-814 NRNLTFDIGSKEINN
+814 KRNLTFDIGSKEIDN

-855 MCYLVWGRIN
+855 MCYLFWGRIN

-874 LLHDLLNDKNI
+874 LLHDLLHNKNI

-895 KKRFNRLDDDNI
+895 KKRFNKLDDDKI
-907 FEDLKRISDK
+907 SADLKRISKK

-922 ELSLIPDE
+922 ELSLIPGE
-930 NDLKYKPLIEKEEKY
+930 NDLKYIQGKGRRHKGTKAALLPSENHLKYKPVVEKEEKY
-945 YCRKFSG
+945 YCRKFNG

-961 SYSALVY
+961 SYSSLVY

-992 HINFQNFS
+992 HIGFQNLS
-1000 RQFEQ
+1000 RQFEES
-1005 ADDPKKNDIF
+1005 DDPGKNDIF

-1029 IFENIDFTQDL
+1029 IFENIDFKQDL
-1040 TDIKESLITDKLH
+1040 ADVKESLITDKLH

-1064 ICDMI
+1064 VCDMI

-1078 EDRKDLVLSTVAN
+1078 EDRKDLVLSSVTN
-1091 TDKISEME
+1091 MDKIS
-1099 FYFPLRTVTTKKL
+1099 
-1112 RKVFSDYSGIN
+1112 
-1123 IPADFSSVFLSG
+1123 
-1135 LEKLTFLPSE
+1135 
-1145 GFMKGY
+1145 
-1151 IDLVFRKSD
+1151 
-1160 KFYLV
+1160 
-1165 DWKSNYLGNNIED
+1165 
-1178 YSKDSIDEI
+1178 
-1187 MNRDLY
+1187 
-1193 VLQYHLYLIALHQY
+1193 
-1207 LRLHISEY
+1207 
-1215 SYESDFGGVFYIF
+1215 
-1228 LRGMDSS
+1228 
-1235 RGPKFGVYKDL
+1235 
-1246 PGQDLIYALGRELI
+1246 
-1260 PDFQTDNT
+1260 

>member
-1 MKNFDIINTPLTGTN
+1 MQKFDIINTLLTGTN

-36 LIVESKFTADQ
+36 LIIESKFTADQ

-73 EAFVKGAGEDS
+73 EAFIKGSGADS
-84 FIHELVQKT
+84 FINEMIQKT
-93 DNHKHAAEMLHN
+93 DNHKQTIDRLHD

-138 TELITDQ
+138 TELITEQ
-145 DTLLLEI
+145 DSLLLEI
-152 AEDFWRKELYRQS
+152 SEDFWRKKLYRQS
-165 PEFINYVLK
+165 PEFINYLLK
-174 NKKIKGPEDL
+174 NKNIKGPEDF
-184 LKLLSRAKTRDMKI
+184 LKLLGRAKTRDIKI
-198 IPGIIK
+198 IPGIKK
-204 AEINSLDNY
+204 AEIKSLDAY
-213 RETFK
+213 RGTFK
-218 RLKSRWHDSRDEVVK
+218 RLKSMWHGSRDEVID
-233 LLNDPSLNATTYGS
+233 LLNDPSLKATTYGS
-247 IKEDPNNHGITKR
+247 
-260 ELKVISMA
+260 LKVISMA
-268 DYMDNFTASKST
+268 DHMDNFTAAKST
-280 GFPLFDKFEN
+280 GFPLFNKFDN
-290 FTETKIIKSTKK
+290 FTTMKIIKSTKK
-302 NQVSPCHEFFNFCDE
+302 NQIAVYHEFFNFCDE
-317 LKLINFQL
+317 LKHIYSEL
-325 ETEFDNYTLFLKTQ
+325 EAEFDNYTLFLKTQ

-372 QDAQDEPKSIKD
+372 QDAQETKD
-384 GKNALAKA
+384 NALAKA

-417 RLFSLKETSLFMI
+417 RLFSLKESSLFMI

-453 NADYKYTLFEN
+453 SADSKYTLFEN
-464 WRSKPGLISAVNTIF
+464 WRSKPGLITAVNTIF
-479 SNVKSPFV
+479 SNVKLPFV
-487 FDKISFDK
+487 FGEIIFDK
-495 AEPAEKS
+495 AKPVKKS
-502 DVKPDEKDN
+502 DLKTDVKSDLKFGVKND
-511 KQNALLKLWYVKGK
+511 KQNALLKLWYVDSNG
-525 KAPVFA
+525 APGFA
-531 SGYDAAGKGKK
+531 SGYAVARKGTK
-542 GEKPVNKPV
+542 GEKPVNKPF
-551 NKPINKS
+551 NKS
-558 DAVMLIANAVSGEIA
+558 DAVMLISNAVSGEIA
-573 RITSHTEKPVKSGD
+573 RITSHTDNPAKTGD

-594 NRQAKIIKDSFLERS
+594 NRQAGIIKDSLSKRN

-625 AMEMERVLSAIAEP
+625 AMEMERVLSGIAEP

-649 VTRILGVSAKELDS
+649 VTRFLGVSSQELDS
-663 AENTVQSL
+663 AENMAQGL
-671 EAWMADFREYFKVW
+671 ETWMAGFREYFKVW
-685 NRYGFIRM
+685 NKYGFICM
-693 FRLFMTQQEVK
+693 FRLFMTQEEVK
-704 KRLLSLDNGERR
+704 KRLLSLDDGERR
-716 LTNILHILE
+716 LTNLLHISE
-725 ILHKESEEKNVGM
+725 ILHKESEEKNAGM
-738 TGLIKWL
+738 AGLIKWL

-779 GLEFPVVFCP
+779 GLEFPIVFCP
-789 FSWESSLIKEKG
+789 FCWESSLVKDKEK
-801 KKAKEVVFHDINR
+801 KDKEIVFHDINK
-814 NRNLTFDIGSKEINN
+814 NRSLTFDIGSKEIED
-829 HIAFAQNELLSEN
+829 HIALAQNELLAEN

-850 TRAKE
+850 TRAKKL
-855 MCYLVWGRIN
+855 CYLVWGRIN

-874 LLHDLLNDKNI
+874 LLHDLLHDKNI
-885 VKTDDIVAEL
+885 VKTDDIVAEI
-895 KKRFNRLDDDNI
+895 KKRFNRLGDDEI
-907 FEDLKRISDK
+907 QADLKLISDK

-930 NDLKYKPLIEKEEKY
+930 NDLKYKPIVEKGKNLF
-945 YCRKFSG
+945 CRKFNG

-961 SYSALVY
+961 SYSSLVY
-968 DKIQDHELPDHD
+968 DKIQDNELPDHD

-992 HINFQNFS
+992 HNDFQNFS
-1000 RQFEQ
+1000 GQFEQ
-1005 ADDPKKNDIF
+1005 TDDPEKNDIF

-1029 IFENIDFTQDL
+1029 IFENIDFKQDIA
-1040 TDIKESLITDKLH
+1040 DIKESLITDKLH

-1064 ICDMI
+1064 VGDMI
-1069 NNVISTPLL
+1069 TNVISTPLFT
-1078 EDRKDLVLSTVAN
+1078 DRKSFLLSS
-1091 TDKISEME
+1091 ISGKDRINEME
-1099 FYFPLRTVTTKKL
+1099 FYFPLKTVTPKKI
-1112 RKVFSDYSGIN
+1112 RKIFSDYGGIN
-1123 IPADFSSVFLSG
+1123 IPAEFPSNMERLSFS
-1135 LEKLTFLPSE
+1135 PSK

-1151 IDLVFRKSD
+1151 IDMIFRYKE

-1165 DWKSNYLGNNIED
+1165 DWKSNHLGNSTGD
-1178 YSKDSIDEI
+1178 YKKAFLDRI
-1187 MNRDLY
+1187 MSEDLY
-1193 VLQYHLYLIALHQY
+1193 ILQYHIYLLALDQY
-1207 LRLHISEY
+1207 LRLHLPEY
-1215 SYESDFGGVFYIF
+1215 SYESGFGGVLYLF
-1228 LRGMDSS
+1228 LRGIDKHQGPEFGIYRDIPSS
-1235 RGPKFGVYKDL
+1235 
-1246 PGQDLIYALGRELI
+1246 DLIYALGRELI
-1260 PDFQTDNT
+1260 PDFVE

>member
-1 MKNFDIINTPLTGTN
+1 MQKFDIINTPLTGTN

-36 LIVESKFTADQ
+36 LIIESQFTADQ

-73 EAFVKGAGEDS
+73 EAFIKGSGADS
-84 FIHELVQKT
+84 FINEMIQKT
-93 DNHKHAAEMLHN
+93 DNHKQAIDRLHD

-145 DTLLLEI
+145 NSLLLEI

-165 PEFINYVLK
+165 PEFINYILK
-174 NKKIKGPEDL
+174 SKKIKGPEDF
-184 LKLLSRAKTRDMKI
+184 LKLLGRAKTRDMKI
-198 IPGIIK
+198 IPGIKK
-204 AEINSLDNY
+204 AEIKSLDTY
-213 RETFK
+213 REIFK
-218 RLKSRWHDSRDEVVK
+218 RLKSRWQDSRDEVIK
-233 LLNDPSLNATTYGS
+233 LLNDPSLKATTYGS
-247 IKEDPNNHGITKR
+247 
-260 ELKVISMA
+260 LKVISMA
-268 DYMDNFTASKST
+268 DFMDNFTASKST

-290 FTETKIIKSTKK
+290 FTATKIIKSTKK
-302 NQVSPCHEFFNFCDE
+302 DQISPRHEFFNFCDE
-317 LKLINFQL
+317 LSLIYSEL
-325 ETEFDNYTLFLKTQ
+325 ETEFENYTLFLKIQ

-345 SEIIK
+345 SEILK
-350 RKKKKNIQFYDDL
+350 RKRKKNIQFYDDL

-372 QDAQDEPKSIKD
+372 QDAKG
-384 GKNALAKA
+384 GKNALARA

-417 RLFSLKETSLFMI
+417 RLFSLKESSLFMI

-453 NADYKYTLFEN
+453 NADSKYTLFEN

-479 SNVKSPFV
+479 SNVKAPFV
-487 FDKISFDK
+487 FDKIIFDK
-495 AEPAEKS
+495 AEPAGHI
-502 DVKPDEKDN
+502 DAGDN
-511 KQNALLKLWYVKGK
+511 KQENLLKLWYVKGK
-525 KAPVFA
+525 IAEGTETPVFA
-531 SGYDAAGKGKK
+531 SGYAAAGKGIK
-542 GEKPVNKPV
+542 GEKPVIKPV
-551 NKPINKS
+551 NKS
-558 DAVMLIANAVSGEIA
+558 DALMLISNAVAGEIA
-573 RITSHTEKPVKSGD
+573 RITSHSDNPVKSGN

-594 NRQAKIIKDSFLERS
+594 NRQAGIIKDSLSERS

-625 AMEMERVLSAIAEP
+625 SMEMEKVLSAIAEP

-649 VTRILGVSAKELDS
+649 VTRILGVSAQELDS
-663 AENTVQSL
+663 ADNTDKGL
-671 EAWMADFREYFKVW
+671 ETWMTKFREYFKIW
-685 NRYGFIRM
+685 NNQGFIRM
-693 FRLFMTQQEVK
+693 YRFFMAQEGVK
-704 KRLLSLDNGERR
+704 KRILSLYDGERR
-716 LTNILHILE
+716 LTNLLHISE
-725 ILHKESEEKNVGM
+725 ILHKESEEKKAGM

-789 FSWESSLIKEKG
+789 FCWESSLIKENG
-801 KKAKEVVFHDINR
+801 KKAKEVVFHDINS
-814 NRNLTFDIGSKEINN
+814 NRSLTFDIGSEEIEK
-829 HIAFAQNELLSEN
+829 HIALAQNELLAEN
-842 LRLLYVAL
+842 LRLFYVAL

-855 MCYLVWGRIN
+855 LCYLVWGRIN

-874 LLHDLLNDKNI
+874 LLHDLLHDINI
-885 VKTDDIVAEL
+885 VKTDDIVSEL
-895 KKRFNRLDDDNI
+895 KKRFNRLDDDEI
-907 FEDLKRISDK
+907 FADLKRISDK
-917 SNGAI
+917 SNGTI
-922 ELSLIPDE
+922 KLSLIPDE
-930 NDLKYKPLIEKEEKY
+930 NDLKYKPLIEKEKKY
-945 YCRKFSG
+945 FCRKFNG

-961 SYSALVY
+961 SYSSLVY
-968 DKIQDHELPDHD
+968 DKIQDYELPDHD
-980 SIYMPKFKTTDS
+980 SIYIPKFKTADS
-992 HINFQNFS
+992 HIDFQKNS

-1005 ADDPKKNDIF
+1005 ADDPEKNNIF

-1029 IFENIDFTQDL
+1029 IFENIDFKQDL
-1040 TDIKESLITDKLH
+1040 ANIKESLITDKLH

-1064 ICDMI
+1064 VCDMI
-1069 NNVISTPLL
+1069 NNVISTPLFKDKKSFL
-1078 EDRKDLVLSTVAN
+1078 LSSISGTDRIN
-1091 TDKISEME
+1091 EME
-1099 FYFPLRTVTTKKL
+1099 FYFPLKTVTPKKI
-1112 RKVFSDYSGIN
+1112 RNIFSDYGGIN
-1123 IPADFSSVFLSG
+1123 IPAEFPLHMERLSFS
-1135 LEKLTFLPSE
+1135 PSK

-1151 IDLVFRKSD
+1151 IDMIFRYND
-1160 KFYLV
+1160 QFYLI
-1165 DWKSNYLGNNIED
+1165 DWKSNHLGNTIED
-1178 YSKDSIDEI
+1178 YKKGSIDRI
-1187 MNRDLY
+1187 MSEDLY
-1193 VLQYHLYLIALHQY
+1193 ILQYHIYLLALHQY
-1207 LRLHISEY
+1207 LRLHLPEY
-1215 SYESDFGGVFYIF
+1215 SYESDFGGVLYLF
-1228 LRGMDSS
+1228 LRGIDKHQ
-1235 RGPKFGVYKDL
+1235 GPEFGIYRDI
-1246 PGQDLIYALGRELI
+1246 PNPDLIYALGRELI
-1260 PDFQTDNT
+1260 PDFIE